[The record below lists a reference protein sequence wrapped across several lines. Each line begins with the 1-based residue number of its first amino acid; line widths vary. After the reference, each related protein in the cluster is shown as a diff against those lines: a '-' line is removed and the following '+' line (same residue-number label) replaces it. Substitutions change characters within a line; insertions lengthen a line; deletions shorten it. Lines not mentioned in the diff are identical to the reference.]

1 MADLNKDG
9 IIVVRD
15 VTELQKIFQNKNIL
29 IACFHYILSAFY
41 RIIDITKYRLAL
53 KLQVGILFLNI
64 NLINCFYNHKR
75 LSSASPTLSLFCV
88 SMARITL

>member
-29 IACFHYILSAFY
+29 IA
-41 RIIDITKYRLAL
+41 
-53 KLQVGILFLNI
+53 
-64 NLINCFYNHKR
+64 
-75 LSSASPTLSLFCV
+75 
-88 SMARITL
+88 